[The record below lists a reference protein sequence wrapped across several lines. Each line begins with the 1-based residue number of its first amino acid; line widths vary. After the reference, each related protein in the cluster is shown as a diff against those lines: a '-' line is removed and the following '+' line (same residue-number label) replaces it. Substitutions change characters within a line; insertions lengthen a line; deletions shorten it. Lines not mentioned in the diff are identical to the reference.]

1 MIASRALP
9 PAAFYFSGMMVMF
22 KITDDMKSLV
32 ERTML
37 CFVATVNEDNT
48 PNLSPKGSLRVIDGK
63 LYFANIASP
72 QTMRNLKRNP
82 SIEINVIDS
91 FSRRGYRFKGKASI
105 LHPDDAE
112 FSPLASWVLTSH
124 GPTVPVHD
132 VVRVDIENARP
143 ILSPAYTCSD
153 PVPDEEDV
161 RKAYYKKY
169 GVQPL

>member
-1 MIASRALP
+1 MI
-9 PAAFYFSGMMVMF
+9 
-22 KITDDMKSLV
+22 KITDDMKDLV

-37 CFVATVNEDNT
+37 CFAATVSEDNT

-72 QTMRNLKRNP
+72 QTIKNLKRNP
-82 SIEINVIDS
+82 AIEINVIDS
-91 FSRRGYRFKGKASI
+91 FSRRGYRFKGKATI
-105 LHPDDAE
+105 LRPEDAE
-112 FSPLASWVLTSH
+112 ARPLVNWVLTSH
-124 GPTVPVHD
+124 GPTVPVYD
-132 VVRVDIENARP
+132 VIRVDIDRAKQ

-153 PVPDEEDV
+153 PVPAEEDV